1 MSSEHRLYYTTPST
15 TFPTSLPLGNGRFA
29 ASVLSSPAKESF
41 ILNEV
46 SFWSGKEHRA
56 GEGLAELAKDPKAEL
71 RETQNRYL
79 NGDYAQGKKLAQKLE
94 TKKSNFGTNL
104 GVGTLEIAVNGQGN
118 VDQVGGFE
126 RELRLDE
133 AVAETRYSLNGRK
146 FKRRSFLSHPHQVL
160 VVRFDGDDLGE
171 LEVAVGVQGE
181 NEAFTS
187 KINEGK
193 LEFDAQALET
203 VHSDGTCGVKG
214 YGIIAAVVDEG
225 KVEHRDAK
233 LVVSAK
239 KSITI
244 LVTFNTDYA
253 EPNDE
258 WRKRSSLQME
268 AALKF
273 SVADLLKAHLEDFQP
288 LYRRVSIS
296 LGSKSS
302 TTASIPTDQ
311 RRQEFE
317 SSGYADPGMF
327 ALYFH
332 YTCYLTIAG
341 TRDDSPLPLHLQ
353 GLWND
358 GEACKMGWSCDYHL
372 DINTQMNYFAILNGG
387 FSDLMQPLIKYLK
400 RLAASGQDA
409 ARLCYGS
416 EGWVAHVFSN
426 VWGFADPGWEISYG
440 LNVTGGLWMANHLIE
455 MFEYSLD
462 EDFMANDAWPVL
474 AGASKFFLD
483 YMIEDPKTGWL
494 LTGPSVSPEN
504 SFFVVNGDGEKE
516 EHYAAL
522 APTLDVILLRDLFA
536 FCEYAATRLDAGKG
550 ESKDGIRSY
559 REAQAKL
566 PPFQIGKNGQLQEW
580 LHDFEEA
587 QPYHRHLS
595 HTMAL
600 CRSAL
605 ISARHQPD
613 LAKAVRVTLERRQ
626 GRDDLEDIEFTAAL
640 FALNYAR
647 LGDADKAVAQIGHLV
662 GELSFDNLLSYSKP
676 GVGGAEKNIFVID
689 GNFGGAAAI
698 AEMLIRSII
707 PRLGGP
713 VEVDLLPA
721 LPATWSEGR
730 VDGMR
735 IRGGLE
741 ARFEWHDGKLDS
753 VTFKASAASSLVV
766 FYGEHRFETAYKPGD
781 VIQLGPSLQ
790 LQNRGE
796 TRS

>member
-1 MSSEHRLYYTTPST
+1 MSSEHRLHYTTPST

-29 ASVLSSPAKESF
+29 ASVLSSLAKESF

-46 SFWSGKEHRA
+46 SFWSGKEEKA
-56 GEGLAELAKDPKAEL
+56 GDGLAERPTDPKAEL
-71 RETQNRYL
+71 RETQNCYL
-79 NGDYAQGKKLAQKLE
+79 NGDYAQGKKRAEKYLE
-94 TKKSNFGTNL
+94 SKKNNFGTNL
-104 GVGTLEIAVNGQGN
+104 GVGTLDITVNGQGSI
-118 VDQVGGFE
+118 DQVHDFE

-133 AVAETRYSLNGRK
+133 AVAETRYTINGHK
-146 FKRRSFLSHPHQVL
+146 FKRRSFLSHPNQVL
-160 VVRFDGDDLGE
+160 VVQFDSDDLSG
-171 LEVAVGVQGE
+171 LEVVVGVQGE

-187 KINEGK
+187 KINDDGK
-193 LEFDAQALET
+193 LEFDAQALES

-214 YGIIAAVVDEG
+214 YGIVAATVDKG

-233 LVVSAK
+233 LVISGK

-244 LVTFNTDYA
+244 LVTFNTDYS

-258 WRKRSSLQME
+258 WRKKTLLQME

-273 SVADLLKAHLEDFQP
+273 SATDLLRAHLEDYQP
-288 LYRRVSIS
+288 LYRRMSIS

-302 TTASIPTDQ
+302 TTANIPTDQ
-311 RRQEFE
+311 RRQNFE
-317 SSGYADPGMF
+317 SSGYADPSMF

-332 YTCYLTIAG
+332 YARYLTIAG
-341 TRDDSPLPLHLQ
+341 TRHDSPLPLHLQ

-372 DINTQMNYFAILNGG
+372 DINTQMNYFAILNSG
-387 FSDLMQPLIKYLK
+387 FSDLMQPLVNYLI
-400 RLAASGQDA
+400 RMAASGQHA
-409 ARLCYGS
+409 ARVCYGCD
-416 EGWVAHVFSN
+416 GWVAHVFSN
-426 VWGFADPGWEISYG
+426 VWGFADPGWEVSYG

-483 YMIEDPKTGWL
+483 YMIEDPKTGKL

-504 SFFVVNGDGEKE
+504 SFFFVNEKGEKE
-516 EHYAAL
+516 EHCAGL
-522 APTLDVILLRDLFA
+522 APTLDVVLVRDLLA
-536 FCEYAATRLDAGKG
+536 FCEYAATKFNTDKFNW
-550 ESKDGIRSY
+550 EDDIRKY

-613 LAKAVRVTLERRQ
+613 LAEAARVTLERRQ

-647 LGDADKAVAQIGHLV
+647 LGDAEKAVAQIGHLV

-676 GVGGAEKNIFVID
+676 GVAGAEKNIFVID

-698 AEMLIRSII
+698 SEMLIRSII
-707 PRLGGP
+707 ARLGGP

-721 LPATWSEGR
+721 LPVTWSEGT

-741 ARFEWHDGKLDS
+741 AHFEWHDGKLDG
-753 VTFKASAASSLVV
+753 VTFKASAASAASSLIVY
-766 FYGEHRFETAYKPGD
+766 YGELRFEATYQPGD
-781 VIQLGPSLQ
+781 IIKLGASLQ
-790 LQNRGE
+790 LQN
-796 TRS
+796 

>member
-1 MSSEHRLYYTTPST
+1 MSSEHRLFYTTPST
-15 TFPTSLPLGNGRFA
+15 AFPTSLPLGNGRFA
-29 ASVLSSPAKESF
+29 ASVLSSPSKEVL

-46 SFWSGKEHRA
+46 SFWSGKEQSA
-56 GEGLAELAKDPKAEL
+56 GAGLSQKPERAKDEL
-71 RETQNRYL
+71 RETQRCYL
-79 NGDYAQGKKLAQKLE
+79 DGDYAQGKKRAERFLE
-94 TKKSNFGTNL
+94 SRKTNFGTNL
-104 GVGTLEIAVNGQGN
+104 GVGRLEIAVNGQENIDG
-118 VDQVGGFE
+118 VVSGFE

-133 AVAETRYSLNGRK
+133 AVTETRYTLDGRQ
-146 FKRRSFLSHPHQVL
+146 FKRRCFLSHPHQVL
-160 VVRFDGDDLGE
+160 VVQLEGDDLQG
-171 LEVAVGVQGE
+171 LEIEVGVQRE

-187 KINEGK
+187 SVNADGK
-193 LEFDAQALET
+193 LEFNAQALET

-214 YGIIAAVVDEG
+214 YGLVAATVDEG
-225 KVEHRDAK
+225 KVQHRDGK
-233 LVVSAK
+233 LVISAK
-239 KSITI
+239 KSISI

-253 EPNDE
+253 EPGDE
-258 WRKRSSLQME
+258 WKRRTVAQMD
-268 AALKF
+268 AALKL
-273 SVADLLKAHLEDFQP
+273 SASDLFQAHLQDFQP

-296 LGSKSS
+296 LGSQSGS
-302 TTASIPTDQ
+302 TASAPTDQ
-311 RRQEFE
+311 RRQSFE
-317 SSGYADPGMF
+317 ASGYADAGMF

-332 YTCYLTIAG
+332 YARYLTIAG
-341 TRDDSPLPLHLQ
+341 TRHDSPLPLHLQ

-372 DINTQMNYFAILNGG
+372 DINTQMNYFAIMNSGL
-387 FSDLMQPLIKYLK
+387 SDLMQPLINYLV
-400 RLAASGQDA
+400 RLGESGQDT
-409 ARLCYGS
+409 ARVCYGCP
-416 EGWVAHVFSN
+416 GWVAHVFSN
-426 VWGFADPGWEISYG
+426 VWGFADPGWEVSYG
-440 LNVTGGLWMANHLIE
+440 LNVTGGLWLASHLIE

-462 EDFMANDAWPVL
+462 GYFTRNEAWSVL
-474 AGASKFFLD
+474 LGASKFFLD

-504 SFFVVNGDGEKE
+504 SFFVVKEDGEKE

-522 APTLDVILLRDLFA
+522 APTLDIVLVRDLFA
-536 FCEYAATRLDAGKG
+536 FCEYALTKLDCQ
-550 ESKDGIRSY
+550 ESNYNEDIRIY
-559 REAQAKL
+559 REALAKL

-600 CRSAL
+600 CRSAQ

-613 LAKAVRVTLERRQ
+613 LAEAVRVTLERRQ

-640 FALNYAR
+640 FAQNYAR
-647 LGDADKAVAQIGHLV
+647 LGDAEKAVAQVGHLV

-676 GVGGAEKNIFVID
+676 GVAGAEKNIFVID

-721 LPATWSEGR
+721 LPAAWAEGN
-730 VDGMR
+730 VKGMR

-741 ARFEWHDGKLDS
+741 TDFSWQGGQLDG
-753 VTFKASAASSLVV
+753 VTLRASAASSVVV
-766 FYGEHRFETAYKPGD
+766 FYGEHRFEATYRAGD
-781 VIQLGPSLQ
+781 VMKLGPTLE
-790 LQNRGE
+790 REG
-796 TRS
+796 

>member
-1 MSSEHRLYYTTPST
+1 MASEHRLRYTSPST

-29 ASVLSSPAKESF
+29 ASVLSSPARETF

-46 SFWSGKEHRA
+46 TFWSGKSQQP
-56 GEGLAELAKDPKAEL
+56 GEGLNERPTDPKAEL
-71 RETQNRYL
+71 RKTQKCYL
-79 NGDYAQGKKLAQKLE
+79 DGDYAQGKKRAEKYLE
-94 TKKSNFGTNL
+94 SKKINFGTNL
-104 GVGTLEIAVNGQGN
+104 GVGKLDIAINGQGN
-118 VDQVGGFE
+118 IGDIRNFE
-126 RELRLDE
+126 RELRFDE
-133 AVAETRYSLNGRK
+133 AVAETKYTLNGRQ
-146 FKRRSFLSHPHQVL
+146 FKRRSFLSHPNQVL
-160 VVRFDGDDLGE
+160 VVQFDGDDLSG
-171 LEVAVGVQGE
+171 LEVIVKIQGE
-181 NEAFTS
+181 NEAFSS
-187 KINEGK
+187 KINDKGQ
-193 LEFDAQALET
+193 LEFEAQALET
-203 VHSDGTCGVKG
+203 VHSDGTCGVKC
-214 YGIIAAVVDEG
+214 YGIIAATVDEG
-225 KVEHRDAK
+225 KIEHEDAN
-233 LVVSAK
+233 LIISAK
-239 KSITI
+239 KSIAI
-244 LVTFNTDYA
+244 FVTLNTDFD
-253 EPNDE
+253 EPNDD

-268 AALKF
+268 EALKL
-273 SVADLLKAHLEDFQP
+273 SANDLFKAHLEDYQP
-288 LYRRVSIS
+288 LYRRMSIT
-296 LGSKSS
+296 LGPKSS
-302 TTASIPTDQ
+302 STASIPTDE
-311 RRQEFE
+311 RRKKFE
-317 SSGYADPGMF
+317 PSGYADPSMF

-332 YTCYLTIAG
+332 YARYLTIAG

-387 FSDLMQPLIKYLK
+387 FSDLMQPLIHYLNK
-400 RLAASGQDA
+400 LAASGQQA
-409 ARLCYGS
+409 AHVCYGTD

-426 VWGFADPGWEISYG
+426 VWGFADPGWEVSYG

-455 MFEYSLD
+455 MYEYSLD
-462 EDFMANDAWPVL
+462 DAFSRRDAWPL
-474 AGASKFFLD
+474 LRGAAKFFLD

-504 SFFVVNGDGEKE
+504 SFFSVDANGEKE

-522 APTLDVILLRDLFA
+522 APTLDVVLLRDLFA
-536 FCEYAATRLDAGKG
+536 FCEHVAIQAKAGDA
-550 ESKDGIRSY
+550 EVQSY
-559 REAQAKL
+559 RDAQAKL
-566 PPFQIGKNGQLQEW
+566 PPFQVGKKGQLQEW

-605 ISARHQPD
+605 ISARHQPH
-613 LAKAVRVTLERRQ
+613 LAEAARVTLERRQ

-647 LGDADKAVAQIGHLV
+647 LGDAEKAVAQIGHLV

-676 GVGGAEKNIFVID
+676 GVAGAEKNIFVID

-721 LPATWSEGR
+721 LPSAWSEGT
-730 VDGMR
+730 VNGMR

-741 ARFEWHDGKLDS
+741 ADFTWHDGKLNN
-753 VTFKASAASSLVV
+753 VTFNTSAASSLIV
-766 FYGEHRFETAYKPGD
+766 FYGEHRFETSYKSGD
-781 VIQLGPSLQ
+781 VIKLGPSLQ
-790 LQNRGE
+790 VVN
-796 TRS
+796 

>member
-15 TFPTSLPLGNGRFA
+15 AFPTSLPLGNGRLA
-29 ASVLSSPAKESF
+29 ASVLSSPSKEVL

-46 SFWSGKEHRA
+46 SFWSGKAQPA
-56 GEGLAELAKDPKAEL
+56 GEGLPEKPKSPKEEL
-71 RETQNRYL
+71 RETQKCYL
-79 NGDYAQGKKLAQKLE
+79 DGDYAQGKKRAERFLE
-94 TKKSNFGTNL
+94 SKKTNFGTNL
-104 GVGTLEIAVNGQGN
+104 GVGTLEIAVHGQGN
-118 VDQVGGFE
+118 VGDVCGFE

-133 AVAETRYSLNGRK
+133 AVAETRYTLNGRQ
-146 FKRRSFLSHPHQVL
+146 FKRRCFLSHPHQVL
-160 VVRFDGDDLGE
+160 VVQFEGDDLDG
-171 LEVAVGVQGE
+171 LEVEVTVQGE

-187 KINEGK
+187 KVNDDGK

-214 YGIIAAVVDEG
+214 YGLIAATVDEG
-225 KVEHRDAK
+225 KVQHRDRR
-233 LVVSAK
+233 LIISAK
-239 KSITI
+239 KTMAI

-253 EPNDE
+253 DPGGE
-258 WRKRSSLQME
+258 WRRRTVSQME
-268 AALKF
+268 AALKLSASELF
-273 SVADLLKAHLEDFQP
+273 QAHLDDFQP

-296 LGSKSS
+296 LGSRSSS
-302 TTASIPTDQ
+302 TASTPTDQ
-311 RRQEFE
+311 RRQSFE
-317 SSGYADPGMF
+317 SSGYADAGMF

-332 YTCYLTIAG
+332 YARYFTIAG
-341 TRDDSPLPLHLQ
+341 TRHDSPLPLHLQ

-372 DINTQMNYFAILNGG
+372 DINTQMNYFAILNSGL
-387 FSDLMQPLIKYLK
+387 SDLMQPLVNYLR
-400 RLAASGQDA
+400 RLGASGRHT
-409 ARLCYGS
+409 ARVCYGCH
-416 EGWVAHVFSN
+416 GWVAHVFSN
-426 VWGFADPGWEISYG
+426 VWGFTDPGWEISYG

-462 EDFMANDAWPVL
+462 DAFARNEAWPVL
-474 AGASKFFLD
+474 SSASKFFLD
-483 YMIEDPKTGWL
+483 YMVEDPKTGWL

-504 SFFVVNGDGEKE
+504 SFFVVNDKGARE

-522 APTLDVILLRDLFA
+522 APTLDIVLVRDLFA
-536 FCEYAATRLDAGKG
+536 FCEHVSKKLGG
-550 ESKDGIRSY
+550 EESDSKHDVRTY
-559 REAQAKL
+559 QEALAKL
-566 PPFQIGKNGQLQEW
+566 PPFQVGKNGQLQEW

-600 CRSAL
+600 CRSAQ

-613 LAKAVRVTLERRQ
+613 LAEAVRVTLERRQ

-640 FALNYAR
+640 FAQNYAR
-647 LGDADKAVAQIGHLV
+647 LGDAEKAFAQVGHLV

-676 GVGGAEKNIFVID
+676 GVAGAEKNIFVID
-689 GNFGGAAAI
+689 GNFGGAAAV

-721 LPATWSEGR
+721 LPAAWAEGT
-730 VDGMR
+730 VSGMR

-741 ARFEWHDGKLDS
+741 ADFAWHEGKLDG
-753 VTFKASAASSLVV
+753 VTVRASAASSLVV
-766 FYGEHRFETAYKPGD
+766 FYGEFRFETTYQAGD
-781 VIQLGPSLQ
+781 VMRLGPTLELQ
-790 LQNRGE
+790 G
-796 TRS
+796 